1 MEEKV
6 KNLRQ
11 NTQEAQN
18 YFTKILAFTIGPI
31 ELKTILEED
40 EVNLIDVRRPEDYQI
55 SHIPNAVSIPKHEIT
70 NNFDK
75 LSKDKINVIYSY
87 NQQCHLS
94 AQAALLLAEY
104 DYPVVVLEGGFQVWT
119 EDFRFATSS

>member
-6 KNLRQ
+6 KNLRR

-31 ELKTILEED
+31 ELKTIQEEG
-40 EVNLIDVRRPEDYQI
+40 EVNLIDVRRLEDYQI
-55 SHIPNAVSIPKHEIT
+55 SHIPGALSIPKHEIT
-70 NNFDK
+70 NNFEK
-75 LSKDKINVIYSY
+75 LSKDKTNVVYSY

-94 AQAALLLAEY
+94 AKAALLLAEY